1 MGDVNTLAS
10 ESQVFIF
17 SAPKPLFLGEGRAR
31 KERGRGNQKGKEDSP
46 V

>member
-1 MGDVNTLAS
+1 MGDLNALAS

-17 SAPKPLFLGEGRAR
+17 SAPKPIFLGEGKAR
-31 KERGRGNQKGKEDSP
+31 KEKVRGNQKGKEDSP